1 MRAISFEDHR
11 RISAA
16 IAAAESRTAGEICCV
31 VARASGS
38 YFFAAALMVTA
49 GMLASSLVL
58 AFALEY
64 WWISMRLPVFVAAQM
79 LAIAAALLILWAFP
93 ALRLRLVPRRLLDET
108 AHGLALRQFLARNL
122 HVTAERTGVLIFVS
136 LAERYAEIVADS
148 GIAAKV
154 PQADWDAAI
163 ATLLDHARSERL
175 ADGIVIAVGMAGDL
189 LARHFPARPG
199 DANEIEDHLI
209 EL

>member
-1 MRAISFEDHR
+1 MS
-11 RISAA
+11 
-16 IAAAESRTAGEICCV
+16 V
-31 VARASGS
+31 
-38 YFFAAALMVTA
+38 FFAAALMVTA

-136 LAERYAEIVADS
+136 LAERYTEIVADS

>member
-1 MRAISFEDHR
+1 MSPEDHR

-16 IAAAESRTAGEICCV
+16 IAEAESRTAGEICCV
-31 VARASGS
+31 VARVSGS

-64 WWISMRLPVFVAAQM
+64 WWISLRLPVFVGAQM
-79 LAIAAALLILWAFP
+79 LAIVAALFILWAFP
-93 ALRLRLVPRRLLDET
+93 ELRLRLVPRRLLDET
-108 AHGLALRQFLARNL
+108 AHALALRQFLARNL

-136 LAERYAEIVADS
+136 IAERYAEIVADS
-148 GIAAKV
+148 GIATKV
-154 PQADWDAAI
+154 TQADWNATI
-163 ATLLDHARSERL
+163 ATLLNHAHSDQL
-175 ADGIVIAVGMAGDL
+175 PDGIVIAVGMARDL
-189 LARHFPARPG
+189 LARHFPPRPG
-199 DANEIEDHLI
+199 DVDEIENHLI